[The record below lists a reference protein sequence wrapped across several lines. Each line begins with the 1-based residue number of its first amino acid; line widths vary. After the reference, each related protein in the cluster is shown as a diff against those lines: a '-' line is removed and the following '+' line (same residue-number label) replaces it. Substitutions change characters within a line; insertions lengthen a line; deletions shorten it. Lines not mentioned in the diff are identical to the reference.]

1 LSTIL
6 SITLPIY
13 LLIGLGFLTV
23 RSGYVAGDHVKALSA
38 FVVRVAL
45 PALIF
50 LAVGTA
56 DPAEVLHRGLFLAY
70 LGGSGALFL
79 TSVVVGRFVLR
90 QRWSLVGLAALGVTG
105 SNSAFVGFPLLSILF
120 PEQAVTTFA
129 VAMLVENA
137 LLIPLALAIAGAGER
152 TEGTALTG
160 LLNGLKGL
168 ARNPIFLSLLA
179 ALAW

>member
-1 LSTIL
+1 MSTIL
-6 SITLPIY
+6 TITLPIY

-79 TSVVVGRFVLR
+79 QASWSGALCCANAG
-90 QRWSLVGLAALGVTG
+90 RWSGWRH
-105 SNSAFVGFPLLSILF
+105 SA
-120 PEQAVTTFA
+120 
-129 VAMLVENA
+129 
-137 LLIPLALAIAGAGER
+137 
-152 TEGTALTG
+152 
-160 LLNGLKGL
+160 
-168 ARNPIFLSLLA
+168 
-179 ALAW
+179 